1 MSDQAFQIEPTLV
14 GARLDVALASLLPAI
29 SRTRAQGLIRDGHV
43 RVNAL
48 VAARP
53 GQRLAAGD
61 QIQVRLPAPIPS
73 ELQAESIPLDV
84 IFESADVLLV
94 NKPAG
99 MVVHPAAGHATGT
112 LVHAALAH
120 APDLEG
126 IGGEVRPGVVHR
138 LDKDTSGLI
147 LLAKN
152 DGAYRS
158 LQQQFKSRAIS
169 KTYLAIAEGHPP
181 TKTGKIEAP
190 IGRDLKNR
198 KRMAV
203 VTAGKGRS
211 AVTTYRMLEA
221 FQDACLLEIHPETG
235 RTHQIRVHLAFL
247 GCPVAGDRVYGRRR
261 PTVQAPRQM
270 LHAWR
275 LRLVLPGE
283 SEPREFEAP
292 LPADFELVLAELRRN
307 AVVGRSG
314 TRGSY
319 VAGT

>member
-1 MSDQAFQIEPTLV
+1 VNDQAFQIEPTLV
-14 GARLDVALASLLPAI
+14 GARLDVAISTMLPAI
-29 SRTRAQGLIRDGHV
+29 SRTRAQSLIRDGHV
-43 RVNAL
+43 RVNSM
-48 VAARP
+48 AAMRP
-53 GQRLAAGD
+53 GVRLAAGD
-61 QIQVRLPAPIPS
+61 RVEVRLPPLTPS
-73 ELQAESIPLDV
+73 TLQPESIPLDV
-84 IFESADVLLV
+84 VFENADVLVV

-120 APDLEG
+120 APDLQG

-138 LDKDTSGLI
+138 LDRDTSGLI

-152 DGAYRS
+152 DDAYHA
-158 LQQQFKSRAIS
+158 LQQQFKSRTIS

-181 TKTGKIEAP
+181 TKTGKVEAA
-190 IGRDLKNR
+190 IGRDPKNR

-203 VTAGKGRS
+203 VPDSKGRS
-211 AVTTYRMLEA
+211 AVTSYRVREA
-221 FQDACLLEIHPETG
+221 FQDACLLEVHPETG

-261 PTVQAPRQM
+261 LVVQATRQM

-283 SEPREFEAP
+283 SKPREFEAAVP
-292 LPADFELVLAELRRN
+292 TDFEVVLAALRN
-307 AVVGRSG
+307 EASGRIGGRES
-314 TRGSY
+314 
-319 VAGT
+319 

>member
-1 MSDQAFQIEPTLV
+1 
-14 GARLDVALASLLPAI
+14 
-29 SRTRAQGLIRDGHV
+29 
-43 RVNAL
+43 
-48 VAARP
+48 
-53 GQRLAAGD
+53 
-61 QIQVRLPAPIPS
+61 
-73 ELQAESIPLDV
+73 
-84 IFESADVLLV
+84 
-94 NKPAG
+94 

-138 LDKDTSGLI
+138 LDRDTSGLI

-169 KTYLAIAEGHPP
+169 KIYLAIAEGHPP
-181 TKTGKIEAP
+181 TKTGKVEAA
-190 IGRDLKNR
+190 IGRDPRNR

-203 VTAGKGRS
+203 VPDSKGRS
-211 AVTTYRMLEA
+211 AVTSYRVREA
-221 FQDACLLEIHPETG
+221 FREACLLEVHPETG

-261 PTVQAPRQM
+261 PVVQATRQM

-283 SEPREFEAP
+283 SEPREFEAAVP
-292 LPADFELVLAELRRN
+292 MDFELVLAALRGG
-307 AVVGRSG
+307 AIGRIGKRES
-314 TRGSY
+314 
-319 VAGT
+319 

>member
-1 MSDQAFQIEPTLV
+1 MNDQAFQIEPTLV
-14 GARLDVALASLLPAI
+14 GARLDVAISTMLPAI
-29 SRTRAQGLIRDGHV
+29 SRTRAQSLIRDGHV
-43 RVNAL
+43 RVNSM
-48 VAARP
+48 AAMRP
-53 GQRLAAGD
+53 GVRLAAGD
-61 QIQVRLPAPIPS
+61 RVEVRLPPLTPS
-73 ELQAESIPLDV
+73 TLQPESIPLDV
-84 IFESADVLLV
+84 VFENADVLVV

-120 APDLEG
+120 APDLQG

-138 LDKDTSGLI
+138 LDRDTSGLI

-152 DGAYRS
+152 DDAYHA
-158 LQQQFKSRAIS
+158 LQQQFKSRTIS

-181 TKTGKIEAP
+181 TKTGKVEAA
-190 IGRDLKNR
+190 IGRDPKNR

-203 VTAGKGRS
+203 VPDSKGRS
-211 AVTTYRMLEA
+211 AVTSYRVREA
-221 FQDACLLEIHPETG
+221 FQDACLLEVHPETG

-261 PTVQAPRQM
+261 LVVQATRQM

-283 SEPREFEAP
+283 SKPREFEAAVP
-292 LPADFELVLAELRRN
+292 TDFEVVLAALRN
-307 AVVGRSG
+307 EASGRIGGRES
-314 TRGSY
+314 
-319 VAGT
+319 

>member
-1 MSDQAFQIEPTLV
+1 MNDQAFQIEPTLV
-14 GARLDVALASLLPAI
+14 GARLDVALAALLPTI

-43 RVNAL
+43 LVNSA

-53 GQRLAAGD
+53 GQKLAAGD
-61 QIQVRLPAPIPS
+61 RIRVRLPAPTPS
-73 ELQAESIPLDV
+73 SLEPESIPLDV
-84 IFESADVLLV
+84 IFENADVLLV

-152 DGAYRS
+152 DNAYRS

-181 TKTGKIEAP
+181 TKTGKVEAP
-190 IGRDLKNR
+190 IGRDAKNR

-203 VTAGKGRS
+203 TGAGRGRS
-211 AVTTYRMLEA
+211 AVTSYRVSEA
-221 FQDACLLEIHPETG
+221 FQDACLLEVHPETG

-247 GCPVAGDRVYGRRR
+247 GCPVAGDRVYGRRK
-261 PTVQAPRQM
+261 PVVQAPRQM

-275 LRLVLPGE
+275 LQLLLPGE
-283 SEPREFEAP
+283 SEAREFEAP
-292 LPADFELVLAELRRN
+292 VPVDFELVLEGLRGD
-307 AVVGRSG
+307 AVGRGHKRES
-314 TRGSY
+314 
-319 VAGT
+319 